1 MTPRPTKQPRTSGNP
16 ATGRDLQRL
25 WLRSPFVAL
34 VLLLIVVPNADA
46 ETPRGQVLRRTYDFK
61 AAGRQMEYALYVP
74 RNPAPA
80 SGSPLIVALHGF
92 LSNPQQ
98 IIRYPGFTAAA
109 EKHGYL
115 IVAPMGFNARG
126 WYGSQGAGNQLPGAG
141 FRGDPRNLGA
151 LSERDV
157 MNVLALIRREFRIDP
172 NRIYL
177 LGHSMGGG
185 GAVYLATKYPH
196 IWAATAP
203 IAPAL
208 MGKTH
213 PLENARHIPSLVI
226 QGDRDILVP
235 VAGTRRLIRHMKQL
249 GITHQYIEVRGGDH
263 LFIAFRYF
271 REIFAFFNRSPRK
284 RAEAPPEPALP
295 GVES

>member
-1 MTPRPTKQPRTSGNP
+1 M
-16 ATGRDLQRL
+16 DLDLHRL
-25 WLRSPFVAL
+25 WRLPPLAAL
-34 VLLLIVVPNADA
+34 ALLMLVEANAGA
-46 ETPRGQVLRRTYDFK
+46 EAPRGRVLRRTYDFK

-74 RNPAPA
+74 KNSAPA
-80 SGSPLIVALHGF
+80 SGAPLIVALHGF

-98 IIRYPGFTAAA
+98 IVRYPGFTAAA
-109 EKHGYL
+109 EEHGYL
-115 IVAPMGFNARG
+115 IVAPMGYNTRG
-126 WYGSQGAGNQLPGAG
+126 WYGSQGADNRLPGAG
-141 FRGDPRNLGA
+141 FRTDPQNLGA

-157 MNVLALIRREFRIDP
+157 MNVLALVRREFRIDP

-185 GAVYLATKYPH
+185 GAVYLTTKYPR
-196 IWAATAP
+196 IWAATAT

-213 PLENARHIPSLVI
+213 PLEKARHIPSLVI

-235 VAGTRRLIRHMKQL
+235 VNGTRRLIRQMKKV

-284 RAEAPPEPALP
+284 LVEAPPEPAA
-295 GVES
+295 GDSERSS

>member
-1 MTPRPTKQPRTSGNP
+1 MD
-16 ATGRDLQRL
+16 RDLHRL
-25 WLRSPFVAL
+25 WRLPPLAAL
-34 VLLLIVVPNADA
+34 ALLMLVEANAGA
-46 ETPRGQVLRRTYDFK
+46 EAPRGRVLRRTYDFK

-74 RNPAPA
+74 KNSAPA
-80 SGSPLIVALHGF
+80 SGAPLIVALHGF

-98 IIRYPGFTAAA
+98 IVRYPGFTAAA
-109 EKHGYL
+109 EEHGYL
-115 IVAPMGFNARG
+115 IVAPMGYNTRG
-126 WYGSQGAGNQLPGAG
+126 WYGSQGADNRLPGAG
-141 FRGDPRNLGA
+141 FRTDPQNLGA

-157 MNVLALIRREFRIDP
+157 MNVLASVRREFRIDP

-185 GAVYLATKYPH
+185 GAVYLTTKYPR
-196 IWAATAP
+196 IWAATAT

-213 PLENARHIPSLVI
+213 PLEKARHIPSLVI

-235 VAGTRRLIRHMKQL
+235 VNGTRRLIRQMKKV

-284 RAEAPPEPALP
+284 LFEAPPEPAA
-295 GVES
+295 GDSERSS

>member
-16 ATGRDLQRL
+16 ATGLALRRF
-25 WLRSPFVAL
+25 WLRSPCVAL
-34 VLLLIVVPNADA
+34 VLLLIGVPNANA
-46 ETPRGQVLRRTYDFK
+46 EAPRGQVLRRTYDFQ

-74 RNPAPA
+74 RRPAPA
-80 SGSPLIVALHGF
+80 SGAPLIVALHGF

-98 IIRYPGFTAAA
+98 IVRYPGFTAAA

-115 IVAPMGFNARG
+115 IVAPMGYNTRG
-126 WYGSQGAGNQLPGAG
+126 WYGSQGADNRLPGAG
-141 FRGDPRNLGA
+141 LRGDPRNLGA

-157 MNVLALIRREFRIDP
+157 MNVLALVRREFRIDP

-185 GAVYLATKYPH
+185 GAVYLATKYPR
-196 IWAATAP
+196 IWAATAT

-235 VAGTRRLIRHMKQL
+235 VAGTRRLIRQMESLK
-249 GITHQYIEVRGGDH
+249 ITHQYIEVRGGDH

-271 REIFAFFNRSPRK
+271 REIFAFFNRSPRQLV
-284 RAEAPPEPALP
+284 EAPPEPAA
-295 GVES
+295 GGSE

>member
-1 MTPRPTKQPRTSGNP
+1 MD
-16 ATGRDLQRL
+16 RDLHRL
-25 WLRSPFVAL
+25 WRLPPLAAL
-34 VLLLIVVPNADA
+34 ALLMLVEANAGA
-46 ETPRGQVLRRTYDFK
+46 EAPRGRVLRRTYDFK

-74 RNPAPA
+74 KNSAPA
-80 SGSPLIVALHGF
+80 SGVPLIVALHGF

-98 IIRYPGFTAAA
+98 IVRYPGFTAAA
-109 EKHGYL
+109 EEHGYL
-115 IVAPMGFNARG
+115 IVAPMGYNTRG
-126 WYGSQGAGNQLPGAG
+126 WYGSQGADNRLPGAG
-141 FRGDPRNLGA
+141 FRTDPQNLGA

-157 MNVLALIRREFRIDP
+157 MNVLASVRREFRIDP

-185 GAVYLATKYPH
+185 GAVYLTTKYPR
-196 IWAATAP
+196 IWAATAT

-213 PLENARHIPSLVI
+213 PLEKARHIPSLVI

-235 VAGTRRLIRHMKQL
+235 VNGTRRLIRQMKKV

-284 RAEAPPEPALP
+284 LVETPPEPAA
-295 GVES
+295 GDSERSS

>member
-1 MTPRPTKQPRTSGNP
+1 MSGSLHRLCTLPP
-16 ATGRDLQRL
+16 AA
-25 WLRSPFVAL
+25 AL
-34 VLLLIVVPNADA
+34 SLLLMMGAHAAD
-46 ETPRGQVLRRTYDFK
+46 EGPRRGTVLRRTYDFV

-74 RNPAPA
+74 KRPAPT
-80 SGSPLIVALHGF
+80 SGSPLVVALHGF

-109 EKHGYL
+109 ERHGYL
-115 IVAPMGFNARG
+115 IVAPMGYNSRG
-126 WYGSQGAGNQLPGAG
+126 WYGSQGAGKNLPGAG
-141 FRGDPRNLGA
+141 FRTDPRNLGA
-151 LSERDV
+151 LSELDV
-157 MNVLALIRREFRIDP
+157 MNVLTLIRREFRIDP

-213 PLENARHIPSLVI
+213 PLKNARHIPSLVI

-235 VAGTRRLIRHMKQL
+235 VAGTRRLIRQMKEL
-249 GITHQYIEVRGGDH
+249 DITHQYIEVRGGDH

-295 GVES
+295 GLES

>member
-1 MTPRPTKQPRTSGNP
+1 M
-16 ATGRDLQRL
+16 
-25 WLRSPFVAL
+25 L
-34 VLLLIVVPNADA
+34 VEANAGA
-46 ETPRGQVLRRTYDFK
+46 EAPRGRVLRRTYDFK

-74 RNPAPA
+74 KNSAPA
-80 SGSPLIVALHGF
+80 SGAPLIVALHGF

-98 IIRYPGFTAAA
+98 IVRYPGFTAAA
-109 EKHGYL
+109 EEHGYL
-115 IVAPMGFNARG
+115 IVAPMGYNTRG
-126 WYGSQGAGNQLPGAG
+126 WYGSQGADNRLPGAG
-141 FRGDPRNLGA
+141 FRTDPQNLGA

-157 MNVLALIRREFRIDP
+157 MNVLALVRREFRIDP

-185 GAVYLATKYPH
+185 GAVYLTTKYPR
-196 IWAATAP
+196 IWAATAT

-213 PLENARHIPSLVI
+213 PLEKARHIPSLVI

-235 VAGTRRLIRHMKQL
+235 VNGTRRLIRQMKKV

-284 RAEAPPEPALP
+284 LVEAPPEPAA
-295 GVES
+295 GDSERSS

>member
-1 MTPRPTKQPRTSGNP
+1 M
-16 ATGRDLQRL
+16 GRDLHRL
-25 WLRSPFVAL
+25 WTLPPLAAL
-34 VLLLIVVPNADA
+34 AVLMMVEAPAGA
-46 ETPRGQVLRRTYDFK
+46 EAPRGQVLRRTYDFK

-74 RNPAPA
+74 RTPAPA
-80 SGSPLIVALHGF
+80 SGFPLIVALHGF

-98 IIRYPGFTAAA
+98 IVRYPGFTAAA
-109 EKHGYL
+109 EQHGYL
-115 IVAPMGFNARG
+115 IVAPMGYNARG

-151 LSERDV
+151 LSELDV
-157 MNVLALIRREFRIDP
+157 MNVLDLMRREFCIDP

-185 GAVYLATKYPH
+185 GAVYLATKYPQ
-196 IWAATAP
+196 IWAGTAT

-213 PLENARHIPSLVI
+213 PLEQARHIPSLVI

-235 VAGTRRLIRHMKQL
+235 VGGTRRLIRQMKKV

-284 RAEAPPEPALP
+284 PVEAPPEPAA
-295 GVES
+295 GGIE